1 MASRKSEPAAAT
13 ASLIP
18 VVQLASKSHKTRL
31 NTGIQKSSLS
41 SGFYDGNDDG
51 TVSSSRPVAVA
62 TVLQSGSEPVRKSS
76 SVQCFGKTDS
86 PMKRTQSAQNICH
99 VESLSVDPDSPG
111 VGRLE
116 SASNKGRQRLSSRVS
131 AIAYNAGLL
140 ASFEKEKKQLERRIS
155 ELIQIGE
162 LRRTENEKLKFELR
176 DIREHVR
183 HQNVFEEL
191 ELLREENRLMRGQ
204 LLAANMSLEHFT
216 DCEKLLMLQDQN
228 NQLQESL
235 NLKTGGWE
243 SGAKLHSSSDAD
255 SNSKDLESVGD
266 PSFVNAELRS
276 CLSLDANWDRQS
288 NKSSEGG
295 QSEVAS
301 LQDRILQME
310 ETHCSTNEELQ
321 ATLQELTDLQ
331 DTVDELSAENEGLA
345 DEKLVLLE
353 SLFSQTE
360 KLENARLQIE
370 QLKVLLVC
378 GSKSEERS
386 QFETQLVA
394 LLRCAEEEKEELL
407 LKETELSNAI
417 QTLENENHE
426 LQDVVAAMKD
436 KSRVD
441 DAKLES
447 LISERRAIESQ
458 LCGLKEQAVSDVL
471 DIQDLKTL
479 LENESVKGVAL
490 EQDVNVT
497 SESDHKN
504 PGLEGK
510 LRSGDEGPATRQNES
525 ARLKEMLELKE
536 TELKFVRDSAEMS
549 AVDFESQV
557 RAIESEKVE
566 IQSELDAIR
575 EHNDRLRASCDQFAE
590 ERKTYTMTVAR
601 AESELRIAR
610 SKISRLETELAE
622 KTEQFAE
629 ERETW
634 KQFQSD
640 LQKAVVIANDLK
652 TETQESVAKLLSDK
666 EALQEQNVSLRQE
679 LEASTG
685 EIERLKQELQQHTVE
700 ATAPILGNLD
710 LRGKVLSSVDRE
722 LTARRQGRL
731 LGDSKGL
738 VPNLSVKHLISTIE
752 EQVKNESPSPSA
764 SNPVLL
770 RCESNDGVKP
780 PSDAGQ
786 SDLPSRVA
794 VQRQLSSPSG
804 ESSRKS
810 GVRRTNNESKEV
822 LQPPIH
828 RHTVVNIIKESST
841 VTDDDKQAVAASA
854 KAPTTSY
861 AGDGSSDAGRKPRAG
876 ILMSRNLPRR
886 KTTSGIGDNDRS
898 PDKPGGHPSGHPAK
912 SDPLAL
918 LAKHFNCSKR
928 NALLKWC
935 QNKTATYAGIDI
947 TNFSS
952 SWNDGL
958 AFCALLHTFL
968 PDMIPYKD
976 LNSQDKVKNFTFAF
990 KAADCVGIANTL
1002 NLTEILATERPN
1014 WQSIMAY
1021 VTNIYRHFEVDNCS

>member
-1 MASRKSEPAAAT
+1 M
-13 ASLIP
+13 
-18 VVQLASKSHKTRL
+18 Q
-31 NTGIQKSSLS
+31 SS
-41 SGFYDGNDDG
+41 
-51 TVSSSRPVAVA
+51 A
-62 TVLQSGSEPVRKSS
+62 EPVRKSS
-76 SVQCFGKTDS
+76 SVQCFGKVDS
-86 PMKRTQSAQNICH
+86 PMKRTQSAQNIGH
-99 VESLSVDPDSPG
+99 IESLSVDPDSPG

-426 LQDVVAAMKD
+426 LQNVVAAMKN
-436 KSRVD
+436 KSQVD

-447 LISERRAIESQ
+447 LISEKRAIESQ

-471 DIQDLKTL
+471 DVQDPKTL
-479 LENESVKGVAL
+479 LENENVKGVEL
-490 EQDVNVT
+490 EQDVNAT
-497 SESDHKN
+497 SESDHEVPLDCKLQEN

-525 ARLKEMLELKE
+525 ARLKEMLELTE

-549 AVDFESQV
+549 AIDFESQV
-557 RAIESEKVE
+557 RAIESEKAE
-566 IQSELDAIR
+566 IRSELDAIR
-575 EHNDRLRASCDQFAE
+575 EHNNRLRVSCDQFAE

-622 KTEQFAE
+622 KTEQFAD
-629 ERETW
+629 EREIW
-634 KQFQSD
+634 RQFQSD
-640 LQKAVVIANDLK
+640 LQMAVVIANDLK
-652 TETQESVAKLLSDK
+652 TETQESMAKLLSDK
-666 EALQEQNVSLRQE
+666 ETLQEQNVSLRQE
-679 LEASTG
+679 LEASTR
-685 EIERLKQELQQHTVE
+685 EIERLKQELQQHAVE

-731 LGDSKGL
+731 LSDSKGL

-780 PSDAGQ
+780 APSDAGQ
-786 SDLPSRVA
+786 SDLPSRVT
-794 VQRQLSSPSG
+794 VQRQLSSPSS

-810 GVRRTNNESKEV
+810 GIRRTNNESKEV
-822 LQPPIH
+822 QPPVQ

-854 KAPTTSY
+854 KAPMTYT
-861 AGDGSSDAGRKPRAG
+861 GDGSNDAVRKPRAG

-886 KTTSGIGDNDRS
+886 KTTSGIG
-898 PDKPGGHPSGHPAK
+898 
-912 SDPLAL
+912 
-918 LAKHFNCSKR
+918 
-928 NALLKWC
+928 
-935 QNKTATYAGIDI
+935 
-947 TNFSS
+947 
-952 SWNDGL
+952 
-958 AFCALLHTFL
+958 
-968 PDMIPYKD
+968 
-976 LNSQDKVKNFTFAF
+976 
-990 KAADCVGIANTL
+990 
-1002 NLTEILATERPN
+1002 
-1014 WQSIMAY
+1014 
-1021 VTNIYRHFEVDNCS
+1021 